1 MRNGPSAAN
10 LTLHSPMLVIRL
22 YRREFAATA
31 ERMLEEP
38 SHVFSPNGVGEGG
51 VR

>member
-1 MRNGPSAAN
+1 MGRKFDTAQSDAF
-10 LTLHSPMLVIRL
+10 IRL

-38 SHVFSPNGVGEGG
+38 SHVFFPNGLGEGG